1 MGGTELKRLFFAFG
15 AALAAATLSVATPAL
30 ADYPE
35 KDVRTIVPW
44 GAGGGAD
51 GIARKFMSIAEKN
64 LGGTIYVENIEG
76 GLSSIGINEVMKSRP
91 DGYTIGA
98 LTYDS
103 IITVPWRKLL
113 PGYDLSRLKLL
124 ARITSEPNA
133 LMVGKGK
140 YADFAAFIE
149 AAKAAPN
156 KVTVGV
162 HGLGSMPHLSL
173 LQMQDETGAQ
183 FRAIAYPDGAA
194 GQKEALLSGE
204 VDAVITSL
212 GDFAPL
218 LQAEQAVGLV
228 EFSDTKNA
236 TYSSVPIS
244 SEVGLEMT
252 TGSFIVLATAANT
265 PDDVVSKLET
275 AFKAAF
281 DTAEFQEWTK
291 GVGVTA
297 SWLGVADVATWVDEV
312 QTTIFGQ
319 LDSLAERKIIEK

>member
-1 MGGTELKRLFFAFG
+1 MRELI
-15 AALAAATLSVATPAL
+15 LALSVAFAATISQATPTL

-51 GIARKFMSIAEKN
+51 GIARKFMSIAEKQ

-76 GLSSIGINEVMKSRP
+76 GLSSVGINEVMKSRP

-103 IITVPWRKLL
+103 VITVPWRQLL

-124 ARITSEPNA
+124 ARVTSEPNA
-133 LMVGKGK
+133 LMISKGK
-140 YADFAAFIE
+140 YADYAAFIA
-149 AAKAAPN
+149 AAKANPN
-156 KVTVGV
+156 KLSVGV

-173 LQMQDETGAQ
+173 LQMQDETGTQ

-194 GQKEALLSGE
+194 GQKEAILSGE

-236 TYSSVPIS
+236 TYSTVPTS
-244 SEVGLEMT
+244 SEVGLKMT
-252 TGSFIVLATAANT
+252 TGSFIILAAAANT
-265 PDDVVSKLET
+265 PDDVVAKLDT

-281 DTAEFQEWTK
+281 DTPDFQEWTK

-297 SWLGVADVATWVDEV
+297 SWLGAGEVGAWVAET
-312 QTTIFGQ
+312 QKTIFGQ
-319 LDSLAERKIIEK
+319 LDDLVARKIIEK